1 MENVEQKIIETLDA
15 VWFGIDWDSYSQSM
29 IKNIYPFFASRI
41 RASANQSATYER
53 FAELLI
59 RRMKSTTSS
68 IPVKINNEKE
78 FLRRCRDET
87 SYLIA
92 LFRQGVCEKQEERK
106 TRKEQKDKDM
116 EGLPF

>member
-1 MENVEQKIIETLDA
+1 MKDNTEESIIEVFEA
-15 VWFGIDWDSYSQSM
+15 VWFGIDWDNYSQSM

-53 FAELLI
+53 FVELLI
-59 RRMKSTTSS
+59 KRMKSDASS

-92 LFRQGVCEKQEERK
+92 LFRQGIWEKQEK
-106 TRKEQKDKDM
+106 LKSKKEKQNTGD
-116 EGLPF
+116 LPF